1 MRADDTGR
9 RAAPSSVV
17 LPAPPNRTVGVGSFL
32 AFGLPVSKDEANRA
46 VVLATIA
53 SGAMIAQQVA
63 GKATRDALF
72 LATYSVK
79 KLPWMMGI
87 GALVSFVAA
96 VVGAWALAK
105 YGPRRVVRIA
115 FLLGTVAF
123 AAEFA
128 ASFISHASL
137 PIVVYL
143 HIALFGAPLISLF
156 WSLINERFD
165 PHTAKHAI
173 ARIATGGT
181 VGGVIGGLIGWQIA
195 GITTVRATLAVL
207 AAFNAISLVAVA
219 RVDGGSRPTEP
230 SPSRPPPADPIGPA
244 SDGRLAAEKYLL
256 GLATM
261 VALIAAME
269 ALIDWTFAASAS
281 ATMTDGRSLLRF
293 FSAFHAVVAVLA
305 FLAQSLLSRRSLERV
320 GLAGTLAMLPITVV
334 AFGALA
340 ALVPRLVTAVLLRG
354 AEMVMSNSLWRSG
367 YEMLY
372 TPIQQSKKRSTK
384 TLVDVGSDRLGTLI
398 GSAAISLLL
407 AFSSR
412 PLEVVAIL
420 AVGLGLVGIVVA
432 RSLHRGYV
440 GALEESL
447 RKGAT
452 EAAAKDPI
460 ANRSL
465 DVPLDSLRVVTQP
478 PAVRPSEDPVL
489 REIVALRGGD
499 RAATEKVLA
508 SEEPSPQLVPF
519 VIPLLVRPELRKA
532 AAAYLSRLAPR
543 IVGQLVDA
551 LLDPQVPSLARRR
564 IARLLRSADSQRVVE
579 GLILGLADQRF
590 EIRYEC
596 GIALVRVTEKD
607 PSLVIPQKPILE
619 AVQRELVIE
628 REILEDEENEE
639 EESDRPFCAVL
650 RDRASRGLE
659 HVFTI
664 LSLMLDRDPL
674 RIAWRALN
682 TSDDKLRG
690 TALEYL
696 ENVLP
701 PELRD
706 ALWPYLERE
715 RRPSQP
721 PRRTREEIE
730 RDLTSA
736 QGLIAAALSAI
747 GGPRKSHA

>member
-1 MRADDTGR
+1 VLKRA
-9 RAAPSSVV
+9 
-17 LPAPPNRTVGVGSFL
+17 
-32 AFGLPVSKDEANRA
+32 ANRA
-46 VVLATIA
+46 VALATIA

-79 KLPWMMGI
+79 KLPWMMGL

-96 VVGAWALAK
+96 AFGAWALAK

-156 WSLINERFD
+156 WSLVNERFD
-165 PHTAKHAI
+165 PHSAKHAI

-181 VGGVIGGLIGWQIA
+181 VGGVIGGLVGWQIA
-195 GITTVRATLAVL
+195 GVTTVRATLAVL
-207 AAFNAISLVAVA
+207 AALNAISLVAVV
-219 RVDGGSRPTEP
+219 RVDGATSPAEP
-230 SPSRPPPADPIGPA
+230 SPSRPPPVDSIEGAPNA
-244 SDGRLAAEKYLL
+244 QLATERYLL

-269 ALIDWTFAASAS
+269 ALIDWTFAASATH
-281 ATMTDGRSLLRF
+281 TMTDGRALLRF

-320 GLAGTLAMLPITVV
+320 GLAGTLAVLPITVV

-354 AEMVMSNSLWRSG
+354 SEMVMSNSLWRSG

-372 TPIQQSKKRSTK
+372 TPIAQSKKRSTK
-384 TLVDVGSDRLGTLI
+384 ILVDVGSDRLGTLV
-398 GSAAISLLL
+398 GSGAISLMLV
-407 AFSSR
+407 FSR
-412 PLEVVAIL
+412 QPMEMVAIL
-420 AVGLGLVGIVVA
+420 AVCLGVAGIFVA
-432 RSLHRGYV
+432 RLLHRGYV
-440 GALEESL
+440 GALEASL
-447 RKGAT
+447 RKGA
-452 EAAAKDPI
+452 EDVSPGAP
-460 ANRSL
+460 RL
-465 DVPLDSLRVVTQP
+465 EVPLDGARTVTQP
-478 PAVRPSEDPVL
+478 PAMRASQDAVL
-489 REIVALRGGD
+489 AAIIALGSGD
-499 RAATEKVLA
+499 RAAAEKALA
-508 SEEPSPQLVPF
+508 AERPARSLVAF
-519 VIPLLVRPELRKA
+519 VIPLLANANLRQPA
-532 AAAYLSRLAPR
+532 VGFLTRLASSIP
-543 IVGQLVDA
+543 GQLVDA
-551 LLDPQVPSLARRR
+551 LLDPEIASPARRR
-564 IARLLRSADSQRVVE
+564 IARLLRDHPSQRVVE
-579 GLILGLADQRF
+579 GLMLGLADDRF

-596 GIALVRVTEKD
+596 GIALTRVTEKD
-607 PSLVIPQKPILE
+607 AKLTIPQAPILQ

-628 REILEDEENEE
+628 RGLLEDEENDEE
-639 EESDRPFCAVL
+639 EPDRPFHAGR

-659 HVFTI
+659 HVFTV

-674 RIAWRALN
+674 RIAFRALD

-701 PELRD
+701 PEVRD

-715 RRPSQP
+715 RTVSQG

-730 RDLTSA
+730 RDLASA
-736 QGLIAAALSAI
+736 DGLVAAARSTI
-747 GGPRKSHA
+747 GGQPTIQTEDDEGIGRR